1 MNDQTILASEKFTV
15 VRREYN
21 VPGVGTVRRDMVIHP
36 GAVLILPVLD
46 DGRIVMI
53 RNYRFALRQELLEL
67 PAGTLEPPEPP
78 IDCAAREL
86 EEETG
91 YIASELTPLA
101 TYVTCPG
108 FCTELM
114 HAFVATGLTKAEQ
127 KLEPTEQI
135 RLEILSFEEAL
146 ELTANGGIIDGK
158 TIAALHLYRHRQAR
172 GT

>member
-1 MNDQTILASEKFTV
+1 MNDETVLTSAKFTV

-21 VPGVGTVRRDMVIHP
+21 VPGRGMVRREMVIHP

-46 DGRIVMI
+46 DDRIVMI
-53 RNYRFALRQELLEL
+53 RNYRFAVGQELLEL
-67 PAGTLEPPEPP
+67 PAGTMEPPEPP

-91 YIASELTPLA
+91 YVASKLTPLA
-101 TYVTCPG
+101 SYVTCPG

-114 HAFVATGLTKAEQ
+114 HAFVATGLTKTEQ

-135 RLEILSFEEAL
+135 RVEIIALDEAL
-146 ELTANGGIIDGK
+146 EMTAGGAIIDGK
-158 TIAALHLYRHRQAR
+158 TIAALHLYRHQQAR
-172 GT
+172 GR